1 MRADKYLQN
10 SNMRSVPTVSLKQSL
25 KKAYSQKRNWEHL
38 MYIRKKRLIPFTS
51 EIRRFMLALES
62 KDQSGKYFPSNNK
75 KKSDFL

>member
-25 KKAYSQKRNWEHL
+25 KKAYNKKRNWENL
-38 MYIRKKRLIPFTS
+38 MFIRKKRLIPFTS

-62 KDQSGKYFPSNNK
+62 KNQSGKSKFQNNPQK
-75 KKSDFL
+75 FDFL